1 MALIDRIF
9 RDVTGDST
17 IRRSNHLLMAGFWM
31 WARGDITRAQFVS
44 ALELEPSDSEQ
55 VDQLKAA
62 YESLNPQ
69 AEKDRFFGD
78 FTAWSIAAEE
88 GKITKAQFRTRFG
101 LT

>member
-9 RDVTGDST
+9 RLLADKALK
-17 IRRSNHLLMAGFWM
+17 RSNHLLAAGLWM
-31 WARGDITRAQFVS
+31 WARGDITRAQFIA
-44 ALELEPSDSEQ
+44 ALELEASDSAQ
-55 VDQLKAA
+55 IDQLKAA

-78 FTAWSIAAEE
+78 FTAWSIAAED
-88 GKITKAQFRTRFG
+88 GKVTKAQFRTRFG

>member
-9 RDVTGDST
+9 RDVTDVNT
-17 IRRSNHLLMAGFWM
+17 IHRSNHLLAAGFWM
-31 WARGDITRAQFVS
+31 WTRGDITRTQFIS

-62 YESLNPQ
+62 YEALNPQ

-78 FTAWSIAAEE
+78 FTAWSIAAED
-88 GKITKAQFRTRFG
+88 GKVTKAQFRARFG